1 MKKTIRILSILLL
14 LSICFTLLASCWND
28 NYNNN
33 EKDSTIHTTEKHS
46 THIDSNNDNKCD
58 VCGDTVKAPECTEH
72 IDEDENYI
80 CDECGAKI
88 PLPECTEHVDEDKN
102 YYCDLCEKKLFNPEN
117 PDDIAGIT
125 SDTIWVG
132 NTAGTTGALAVIGVP
147 FNLGIQAAFN
157 VYNQAGGFNGKSI
170 MLKNYSDRGEASNAL
185 SCLQRLIYEDEVF
198 AIVGHFGNYAVDAT
212 LETLINEKVPMIY
225 AASNSDNLLNENA
238 DTLGER
244 GIFPVQPIYVTEGG
258 MLILRAFS
266 PKEQGGLDGHKIG
279 VIYDSS
285 ETSQFLYN
293 GILKEL
299 DNLPEQYKNNV
310 VAQQAYSNDY
320 TGAIY
325 SLMSQNC
332 DLVILAVVGEAFTD
346 ALVTMANCG
355 YRGNVLTS
363 YNNSDTNVFNDYDG
377 KLQNKYQAV
386 FSNMTIYVQSWMN
399 INSTDYI
406 YKNPSSPLYQE
417 YKKHNLVYQKY
428 ENGNDIEIGVI
439 GFTEEYFQVAEN
451 IYNYV
456 YTVDSNKAFAMS
468 YNVYAIVGYIAG
480 DLFCQAMEEL
490 EKSGKPLTRENLVE
504 ILESKEYKIAMA
516 DVISFAGGKR
526 TGVQSF
532 GLDCV
537 HDAYSTANYHTAVI
551 SMVYGLTSM
560 EYYREI
566 LK

>member
-14 LSICFTLLASCWND
+14 LSMCFTLLASCWND
-28 NYNNN
+28 NDNND
-33 EKDSTIHTTEKHS
+33 EKDSTTHTTYKHS
-46 THIDSNNDNKCD
+46 IHVDSNNDKKCD
-58 VCGDTVKAPECTEH
+58 VCGDTMKAPECTEH

-80 CDECGAKI
+80 CDECGAKL
-88 PLPECTEHVDEDKN
+88 PLPECNEHVDEDKN
-102 YYCDLCEKKLFNPEN
+102 YYCDLCEEKLFNPEN
-117 PDDIAGIT
+117 PDDLAGIT
-125 SDTIWVG
+125 HDTIWVG
-132 NTAGTTGALAVIGVP
+132 NTAGTTGALTSIGVP
-147 FNLGIQAAFN
+147 FNLGIQAAFD
-157 VYNQAGGFNGKSI
+157 VYNQAGGFNGKTI
-170 MLKNYSDRGEASNAL
+170 MLKNYSDRWEASNAL

-225 AASNSDNLLNENA
+225 AASNSDNLFNENA

-244 GIFPVQPIYVTEGG
+244 GIFPVQPINVNEGG
-258 MLILRAFS
+258 MLILRAFA
-266 PKEQGGLDGHKIG
+266 PVEQGGLDGHKIG
-279 VIYDSS
+279 VIYDSG
-285 ETSQFLYN
+285 EASQSLYN

-299 DNLPEQYKNNV
+299 DNLPEYYKNNV

-320 TGAIY
+320 TAAIY
-325 SLMSQNC
+325 SLMAQNC

-363 YNNSDTNVFNDYDG
+363 YNNSNANMFNNDG
-377 KLQNKYQAV
+377 KLQNEYIAV

-406 YKNPSSPLYQE
+406 YKNPSAPLYQQ
-417 YKKHNLVYQKY
+417 YKKFNLVYQKD
-428 ENGNDIEIGVI
+428 ENGNDIEVGVI
-439 GFTEEYFQVAEN
+439 GFTEEYVQVAEN

-456 YTVDSNKAFAMS
+456 YTVDSTKAFAMS
-468 YNVYAIVGYIAG
+468 YNAHAIAGYIAG
-480 DLFCQAMEEL
+480 DLFCQAMAEL
-490 EKSGKPLTRENLVE
+490 EKSGKPLTRENLVD

-516 DVISFAGGKR
+516 DVISFAGGER
-526 TGVQSF
+526 TGTQSF
-532 GLDCV
+532 GLNCI

-551 SMVYGLTSM
+551 SMVYGLTPM